1 MGDLRDVTS
10 TTPPLRRRPLL
21 LVAHPGHELRLF
33 GWIAKTR
40 PLVAILTDGSG
51 STGISRIDLS
61 RELVDRLGGEIV
73 MAGRFAEPLL
83 YEMILRADAGPLL
96 AVAEELAVL
105 LREEGSDLIVSDAG
119 EGYHPGH
126 DLCTP
131 IAACGA
137 ARCPQPPRHYEYRV
151 VGDPRVN
158 GSHASVLMLDDAT
171 LRDKIES
178 SRRYAAESGAVLA
191 AEVEYMFDT
200 YGEESFR
207 YECLLP
213 AGHEGPQ
220 LHDGLRYYEKRGEQ
234 RVRDGRYREVLRHAT
249 HVEPLVAAM
258 RQRAR

>member
-1 MGDLRDVTS
+1 MIS

-40 PLVAILTDGSG
+40 PMVAILTDGSG
-51 STGISRIDLS
+51 STGVSRIDLS
-61 RELVDRLGGEIV
+61 LDLIDRLGGEIV
-73 MAGRFAEPLL
+73 MAGRFAEPQL
-83 YEMILRADAGPLL
+83 YDLILRADAEPLL
-96 AVAEELAVL
+96 AVAADLAAL
-105 LREEGSDLIVSDAG
+105 LGAEGSELVVSDAG

-131 IAACGA
+131 IAACAA
-137 ARCPQPPRHYEYRV
+137 ARCRQPPRHCEYRV
-151 VGDPRVN
+151 VGDPRVD
-158 GSHASVLMLDDAT
+158 GSHAAVLTLDDAT
-171 LRDKIES
+171 LRDKIDS
-178 SRRYAAESGAVLA
+178 SRRYAADSGAVLA
-191 AEVEYMFDT
+191 AEVEHMFET

-207 YECLLP
+207 YECMLP

-258 RQRAR
+258 RQHVN